1 MEKLILLI
9 LLAVGPTIFKG
20 EESNSLN
27 NLNQNT
33 VFHEIQDT
41 SNVTH
46 WYTELRDGELY
57 CYKHSTW
64 EHMEIR
70 NSSQLP

>member
-1 MEKLILLI
+1 MEKLILLMI
-9 LLAVGPTIFKG
+9 LAVGPLLFKG
-20 EESNSLN
+20 SDSDSLN
-27 NLNQNT
+27 GSNDT
-33 VFHEIQDT
+33 VFHEIRDT

-46 WYTELRDGELY
+46 WYTHVSNGELY
-57 CYKHSTW
+57 CYKHSAW